1 MCLSHPLTASSS
13 SSLMGFSFIQAFEFY
28 SAHASRLRGS
38 QVPDSNQHRGA
49 GVGHCSVKDDGSRK
63 NGSVR
68 DK

>member
-1 MCLSHPLTASSS
+1 
-13 SSLMGFSFIQAFEFY
+13 MGFSFIQAFEFY